1 MYKSENIPFTEK
13 YRPNEYK
20 RIILDKTNT
29 KIFDSILETGCFPN
43 MLLYGPPGTGKTTT
57 VINITKL
64 YLQKFFEYRKDLI
77 IHLNASD
84 DRGIDMIRNQIQ
96 TFAKTNCLFQ
106 KGMKFIIL
114 DEVDHMT
121 KLAQQSLQYL
131 LSVNTVNVRFCLMC
145 NYISRIEMTLK
156 NELVILRFNNL
167 TKNEICYMLKD
178 ICCRENIIPHY
189 KLLTSLIYRYKSDIR
204 SMLNYIQNNGND
216 EFEFLNP
223 NHLDYITKQL
233 GSDMIINEIIAYLHE
248 LSETTKNSVDYIL
261 NEYVRY
267 VLREMKLNEL
277 EMAKIYEVCKN
288 TIRFQ
293 MVSIDYRLSYFLY
306 NMRNIFTR

>member
-1 MYKSENIPFTEK
+1 MYNSENIPFTEK
-13 YRPNEYK
+13 YRPNEYN
-20 RIILDKTNT
+20 RIILDKNNNQ
-29 KIFDSILETGCFPN
+29 IFDFILKTGYFPN

-77 IHLNASD
+77 VHLNASD

-96 TFAKTNCLFQ
+96 TFAKTDCLFQ

-145 NYISRIEMTLK
+145 NYISRIEINLK
-156 NELVILRFNNL
+156 NELMILRFNNL
-167 TKNEICYMLKD
+167 PEEDICLMLKD
-178 ICCRENIIPHY
+178 ICCRENIKCND
-189 KLLTSLIYRYKSDIR
+189 KLLNSLIYRYKSDIR
-204 SMLNYIQNNGND
+204 SMLNYIQNNGNNEYDFLD
-216 EFEFLNP
+216 EKYLN
-223 NHLDYITKQL
+223 DITNKL
-233 GSDMIINEIIAYLHE
+233 KSDMSINDIIIYLHE
-248 LSETTKNSVDYIL
+248 VSETTKNSLEYIL
-261 NEYVRY
+261 NVYSY
-267 VLREMKLNEL
+267 NLMTDMVLDKVTVDEVYN
-277 EMAKIYEVCKN
+277 VCKN

-293 MVSIDYRLSYFLY
+293 IVSIDYRLSYFLY
-306 NMRNIFTR
+306 NIRNILTR

>member
-1 MYKSENIPFTEK
+1 MYNSENIPFTEK

-20 RIILDKTNT
+20 RIILDKTNAE
-29 KIFDSILETGCFPN
+29 IFDSILKTGYFPN

-64 YLQKFFEYRKDLI
+64 YLQKFYEYRKDLI

-96 TFAKTNCLFQ
+96 TFAKTHSLFR

-131 LSVNTVNVRFCLMC
+131 LSENTTNVRFCSMC
-145 NYISRIEMTLK
+145 NYISRIEMNLK

-167 TKNEICYMLKD
+167 PKNDICSMLK
-178 ICCRENIIPHY
+178 
-189 KLLTSLIYRYKSDIR
+189 
-204 SMLNYIQNNGND
+204 
-216 EFEFLNP
+216 
-223 NHLDYITKQL
+223 
-233 GSDMIINEIIAYLHE
+233 
-248 LSETTKNSVDYIL
+248 
-261 NEYVRY
+261 
-267 VLREMKLNEL
+267 
-277 EMAKIYEVCKN
+277 
-288 TIRFQ
+288 
-293 MVSIDYRLSYFLY
+293 
-306 NMRNIFTR
+306 